1 MEKKNL
7 KVLLSIFLV
16 ALVLRTGF
24 ILTLDNSVDVWGDWW
39 DELGWKITSGQGFW
53 VNNPYY
59 STGPVFYAWRPP
71 GFPLF
76 LSVVYFFSGHN
87 FLAAKIALAILGSLS
102 CIVVF
107 LLAYEFFS
115 NTKVASLTAFI
126 YAFYPPGIFWTG
138 YLSPVTLEIFLSLV
152 IVYLF
157 YLGGKGRKLKLFLLS
172 GIVAGC
178 GILTRS
184 LFAVFLPAVFLW
196 LLAVHGFKF
205 SFKATIL
212 TIFACFLIVSPWVIR
227 NYNIFGKPVFTST
240 EGGVV
245 CYIANN
251 EKSIYQPSG
260 YWDPTGN
267 INETIIKNVIGLS
280 ELEANTYFYK
290 AAFKFIRE
298 NPLKYRRLVA
308 DRFFRF
314 WKPAPHTFSGPGEN
328 YDFRHVII
336 ALLTNLPVF
345 ILAGFG
351 FLFSFRNLKYYLL
364 IYLVVTL
371 WSLPI
376 ILFFKTVIRYREPL
390 MPFLIILAV
399 TGIKGFYSLR
409 KRK

>member
-7 KVLLSIFLV
+7 KILLSVFFV
-16 ALVLRTGF
+16 ALALRTGF
-24 ILTLDNSVDVWGDWW
+24 ILTLDNSIDVWGDWW

-59 STGPVFYAWRPP
+59 STGPIFFAWRPP

-76 LSVVYFFSGHN
+76 LSVVYFFFGHN
-87 FLAAKIALAILGSLS
+87 FLAAKIALALLGSFS
-102 CIVVF
+102 CVVIF
-107 LLAYEFFS
+107 LLSNKFFS
-115 NTKVASLTAFI
+115 NTKVASLTAFM

-138 YLSPVTLEIFLSLV
+138 YLAPVTIEIFLSLV

-157 YLGGKGRKLKLFLLS
+157 YVGGKERKLNLFLLS
-172 GIVAGC
+172 GFAVGC

-184 LFAVFLPAVFLW
+184 LFAIFLPAVFLW
-196 LLAVHGFKF
+196 LLVACGFKF

-212 TIFACFLIVSPWVIR
+212 TILACFLTMSPWVIR
-227 NYNIFGKPVFTST
+227 NYNIFGKFVFAST
-240 EGGVV
+240 EGGVG

-251 EKSIYQPSG
+251 EKSISQPSG

-280 ELEANTYFYK
+280 ELEANTFFYK

-298 NPLKYRRLVA
+298 NPSKYRQLVV
-308 DRFFRF
+308 DRFLRF
-314 WKPAPHTFSGPGEN
+314 WKLAPHTFSGPGEN
-328 YDFRHVII
+328 YNFLHVII
-336 ALLTNLPVF
+336 AFLTNLPIF

-351 FLFSFRNLKYYLL
+351 FLFSLRNIKDYLL
-364 IYLVVTL
+364 LYLVIIC
-371 WSLPI
+371 WSSPI
-376 ILFFKTVIRYREPL
+376 ILLFKTVIRYREPL

-399 TGIKGFYSLR
+399 MGINSLYSLI
-409 KRK
+409 KRR